1 MVSKPHTITESLSS
15 TIRISKRKKGKQLD
29 TDQQRDD
36 LTGEINSS
44 ILNQDLQRRPGS
56 PTLRS
61 TASHRKLFDHQAS
74 LANYNTNY
82 NDITMNKKA
91 NEKHEMDS
99 FHKKTR
105 HYMTNVCQLTQKVNQ
120 STTTLNNDL
129 VAQTSSQILT
139 DKNQQKAN
147 ICNLSV

>member
-1 MVSKPHTITESLSS
+1 
-15 TIRISKRKKGKQLD
+15 
-29 TDQQRDD
+29 
-36 LTGEINSS
+36 
-44 ILNQDLQRRPGS
+44 
-56 PTLRS
+56 
-61 TASHRKLFDHQAS
+61 
-74 LANYNTNY
+74 
-82 NDITMNKKA
+82 MNKKA